1 MTGNPSSGGAGEAS
15 LIKIMDKKTY
25 IAPEMEVMNID
36 TEILMVATS
45 LGVFD
50 TNVNS
55 GDQLATGSRDW
66 DDLW

>member
-1 MTGNPSSGGAGEAS
+1 
-15 LIKIMDKKTY
+15 MDKKTY
-25 IAPEMEVMNID
+25 IAPEMEVMNIE
-36 TEILMVATS
+36 TVEMIATS

-55 GDQLATGSRDW
+55 KDQLATGSRDW